1 VPWNVLKKQTP
12 AEIDWSISLDAEAPQ
27 QPGAMPDLHRRRLFV
42 IENLVSTACIVAG
55 LVLVWV
61 VPSLPGKVAVALC
74 LMAILVTQG
83 VLRFTYFKNVI
94 PEIGQEKR
102 ERRRSEGRPPVS

>member
-1 VPWNVLKKQTP
+1 VPWNVLNKQPP
-12 AEIDWSISLDAEAPQ
+12 AEIDWSIAPDADAPQ
-27 QPGAMPDLHRRRLFV
+27 QPDTMQDLHRRRLFV

-61 VPSLPGKVAVALC
+61 VPSIPGKVAVALC

-94 PEIGQEKR
+94 PEIREEKR
-102 ERRRSEGRPPVS
+102 RRGRSEGRPPAS